1 MNFLFGENSKYPI
14 LELQIPNE
22 VLQNWQI
29 TTDLIAELVGVPVAL
44 IMRVHE
50 KEIEVFVKSNTEGNV
65 YEPGEKALL
74 DIGLYCDRVMLSRNE
89 LLVPNALKDSDWD
102 HNPDIA
108 HGMISYYGLPLLWP
122 SGDIFGT
129 FCVLDVREN
138 EYSKKY
144 FYLIERFRA
153 SIQLNLSTIY
163 DIHQKTLEAKRAQES
178 IQILSQA
185 LEQSP
190 VSVEITDLEGNIEYV
205 NKALEQISGYSA
217 SDVLGQ
223 QSLVFAVSKMLPS
236 KFCELWKTTTALN
249 LWRGEVQSYKKNG
262 EIFWESVQ
270 VSPVLDKG
278 HNLSR
283 FLVIKEDISKQK
295 QQEEQI
301 LFQAL
306 YDTLTQLPNRA
317 LVLESMKNMLHDA
330 QRAKKNAAVLFLDLD
345 DFKKINDT
353 LGHEEGDKLLVEMA
367 QRLTSVVRKQDTVGR
382 LGGDEFVVLLG
393 EISNISDVASI
404 IANILAQ
411 FKRGFRLLEQ
421 DFLLTASLGVA
432 LYPQDGKDTAE
443 LLRHA
448 DTAMYRAKQQGRGG
462 YCYYTDTMNRELQ
475 RRLKVEAQLR
485 NGLKYNEFHLCYQPL
500 ISIQN
505 RTLAGAEVLLRWNNA
520 ELGAV
525 RPDEFIPIAEQS
537 GLIEEIGKYVF
548 SQALTWMAQWQSHL
562 PSNFKLAI
570 NISPRQLRDV
580 GFLPFISDVIAQSGV
595 SGEVL
600 ELEITEG
607 MLLSGKPEF
616 DKLLTVIKPMGI
628 GLSMDDFG
636 TGYSSLSY
644 LRSYSFNKLK
654 IDRSF
659 IHDITDDVG
668 DRILV
673 QASIAMAHGL
683 GLKVVAEGVETEEQ
697 LAFLSELGCDI
708 AQGFFFSKPLIES
721 EMEWLILHGDFNSG
735 GVNNFV

>member
-1 MNFLFGENSKYPI
+1 M
-14 LELQIPNE
+14 
-22 VLQNWQI
+22 
-29 TTDLIAELVGVPVAL
+29 
-44 IMRVHE
+44 
-50 KEIEVFVKSNTEGNV
+50 
-65 YEPGEKALL
+65 
-74 DIGLYCDRVMLSRNE
+74 
-89 LLVPNALKDSDWD
+89 
-102 HNPDIA
+102 
-108 HGMISYYGLPLLWP
+108 
-122 SGDIFGT
+122 
-129 FCVLDVREN
+129 
-138 EYSKKY
+138 
-144 FYLIERFRA
+144 
-153 SIQLNLSTIY
+153 
-163 DIHQKTLEAKRAQES
+163 
-178 IQILSQA
+178 
-185 LEQSP
+185 
-190 VSVEITDLEGNIEYV
+190 
-205 NKALEQISGYSA
+205 
-217 SDVLGQ
+217 
-223 QSLVFAVSKMLPS
+223 
-236 KFCELWKTTTALN
+236 
-249 LWRGEVQSYKKNG
+249 
-262 EIFWESVQ
+262 Q
-270 VSPVLDKG
+270 VSPVLDKE
-278 HNLSR
+278 HNLSH

-317 LVLESMKNMLHDA
+317 LVLESMKKMLHDA
-330 QRAKKNAAVLFLDLD
+330 QRAKKNVAVLFLDLD
-345 DFKKINDT
+345 DFKKVNDT

-382 LGGDEFVVLLG
+382 LGDEFVVLLG
-393 EISNISDVASI
+393 EISNITDVASI

-411 FKRGFRLLEQ
+411 FKQGFRLLEQ

-443 LLRHA
+443 LLRNA

-500 ISIQN
+500 INIQN

-548 SQALTWMAQWQSHL
+548 SQALARMAQWQSHL
-562 PSNFKLAI
+562 SSNFKLAI

-580 GFLPFISDVIAQSGV
+580 EFLPFISDLIAQSGV

-600 ELEITEG
+600 EFEITEG
-607 MLLSGKPEF
+607 MLLSGKSEF

-628 GLSMDDFG
+628 GLVMDDFG
-636 TGYSSLSY
+636 TGYSSLNY

-659 IHDITDDVG
+659 IHDITDDIG

-683 GLKVVAEGVETEEQ
+683 ELEVVAEGVETETQ
-697 LAFLSELGCDI
+697 LAFLSELDCDI

-721 EMEWLILHGDFNSG
+721 EMERFILHGYFNSG
-735 GVNNFV
+735 GVNSFV

>member
-50 KEIEVFVKSNTEGNV
+50 KEIEVFVKSHTEGNV
-65 YEPGEKALL
+65 YEPGEKASL
-74 DIGLYCDRVMLSRNE
+74 DIGLYCDRVMLDRNE
-89 LLVPNALKDSDWD
+89 LLVPNALKDPDWD
-102 HNPDIA
+102 HNPDIV

-185 LEQSP
+185 LEQSL

-223 QSLVFAVSKMLPS
+223 RSLVFAVSKMLPS
-236 KFCELWKTTTALN
+236 RFCELWKTTTALN

-262 EIFWESVQ
+262 EVFWESVQ

-317 LVLESMKNMLHDA
+317 LVLENMKNMLHDA
-330 QRAKKNAAVLFLDLD
+330 ERAKKNAAVSFLDLD
-345 DFKKINDT
+345 DFKKVNDT
-353 LGHEEGDKLLVEMA
+353 MGHEEGDKLLVEMA

-404 IANILAQ
+404 IVNILAQ
-411 FKRGFRLLEQ
+411 FKQGFRLLGQ

-721 EMEWLILHGDFNSG
+721 EMEWFILHGDFNSG

>member
-50 KEIEVFVKSNTEGNV
+50 KEIEVFVKSNTKDNV
-65 YEPGEKALL
+65 YEPGEKASL
-74 DIGLYCDRVMLSRNE
+74 DIGLYCDRVMLDRNE
-89 LLVPNALKDSDWD
+89 LLVPNALKDPDWD
-102 HNPDIA
+102 HNPDIVR
-108 HGMISYYGLPLLWP
+108 GMISYYGLPLLWP

-138 EYSKKY
+138 KYSKKY

-223 QSLVFAVSKMLPS
+223 QSLVFTVSKMLPS
-236 KFCELWKTTTALN
+236 RFCELWRTTTALS

-270 VSPVLDKG
+270 VSPVLDKE
-278 HNLSR
+278 HNLSH

-317 LVLESMKNMLHDA
+317 LVLESMKKMLHDA
-330 QRAKKNAAVLFLDLD
+330 QRAKKNVAVLFLDLD
-345 DFKKINDT
+345 DFKKVNDT

-393 EISNISDVASI
+393 EISNITDVASI

-411 FKRGFRLLEQ
+411 FKQGFRLLEQ

-443 LLRHA
+443 LLRNA

-500 ISIQN
+500 INIQN

-548 SQALTWMAQWQSHL
+548 SQALARMAQWQSHL
-562 PSNFKLAI
+562 SSNFKLAI

-580 GFLPFISDVIAQSGV
+580 EFLPFISDLIAQSGV

-600 ELEITEG
+600 EFEITEG
-607 MLLSGKPEF
+607 MLLSGKSEF

-628 GLSMDDFG
+628 GLVMDDFG
-636 TGYSSLSY
+636 TGYSSLNY

-659 IHDITDDVG
+659 IHDITDDIG

-683 GLKVVAEGVETEEQ
+683 ELEVVAEGVETETQ
-697 LAFLSELGCDI
+697 LAFLSELDCDI

-721 EMEWLILHGDFNSG
+721 EMERFILHGYFNSG
-735 GVNNFV
+735 GVNSFV